1 VNKKQGVKTVPSVV
15 DSSLVKSLQVK
26 SPRVKSPQV
35 KPSRAKKVAQVS
47 AGEPSI
53 PVTPV
58 VVGIG
63 ASAGGLEA
71 FSKLLAALPL
81 DTGMAFVLVQHLDPT
96 HESLLTELLGRTT
109 GLKVTE
115 IVDGLSVEANHVFVI
130 PPTANLTIRQGVLKL
145 SPRVAGR
152 GSHSSIDD
160 FMASLALD
168 LGHRAIGVVLSGTAS
183 DGTLGLE
190 AIKAEG
196 GITFAQDPKSARFDA
211 MPRSAI
217 AADVVDFVLP
227 PEQIAAELTRLAKEP
242 YLGQGVVAKIKG
254 SSLAKSDT
262 TSSES
267 EPRESMPDPKGFE
280 RILALLHDGR
290 GVDFSL
296 YRASTVRR
304 RIDRRMMLDG
314 ISSAQEYAERLR
326 AQPQELEALYQD
338 LLIGVTSFFRDPHAF
353 ECLQREVFPGLVKDR
368 TADKSVRIWVSGC
381 STGQEAY
388 SLAMAFLEFT
398 AKAGIN
404 VPLQIFAT
412 DLNDATLERARAGL
426 YANGLLQNVSK
437 ERLKRF
443 FTEESDGHYRIRK
456 SVRELVV
463 FARQNVFA
471 DPPFSRLDLISCRN
485 LLIYLDPVLQ
495 ARVIPTFHHA
505 LKPGGVLLLGAS
517 ETVGRFTELFAT
529 LDNRCRLYSKL
540 AGASRIPR
548 LDSRSSVPSA
558 KPRVERAGAVAEA
571 SGLDTQ
577 READRLLLSR
587 YAPSGVVVDD
597 ALEIV
602 QFRGAT
608 GQFLEPSTGK
618 ASFNLLRM
626 AREGLMLPLRTLT
639 ERARQENRAV
649 RLEAVR
655 FLQDGHSLTINL
667 EVVPLKRPGCL
678 LVLFE
683 IPVIEASTI
692 ELSEPRSEPAKT
704 NPRDETRHIEDLTRE
719 LLEVREYLRLVQEQH
734 EDASDQLQATN
745 EELQSSSEEFQSLNE
760 ELETAKEELESAN
773 EEMQTLNDELTGR
786 NAELTRLNGDLIN
799 FQASAE
805 LSTVSIG
812 PDLHVRRFTP
822 QAEQTL
828 GLRVQDL
835 GRPIGHLRHLFDPT
849 DLPDLEALVF
859 EVIRSGK
866 PTDREVRDRDGRW
879 FLLRVRPYRT
889 LDGETDGAV
898 LVMFGMDALKRAE
911 LERERLQHLTD
922 AVFESLN
929 DGLIGID
936 HDWTVTFINTA
947 GLRLTRGTRE
957 EMIGKNFW
965 TLFPE
970 TPGTLFG
977 SNYRKAM
984 TSRVTV
990 DFEEFYAPL
999 ETQFEFRVVPV
1010 EAGITTFFRDV
1021 SDRRRAEVI
1030 VEETQAQL
1038 RVLAESQRR
1047 FLADAAH
1054 ELRAPLAVIQ
1064 GNLEVLERF
1073 PNLPADDRAEAVTDS
1088 AREAARLGRLA
1099 NDLLALARGDAG
1111 DGLQLEPLEL
1121 APILEETLREA
1132 EKLAAGRHLEPGLLE
1147 PCKILGN
1154 RDKLKQLA
1162 LILLD
1167 NALKYTPDGGLV
1179 TLELQRQDTHAEFRI
1194 VNTGPAISPE
1204 DLEHVF
1210 ERFYRTDAS
1219 RSRQTGGTGLGLPIA
1234 RWIAGQHGGTVKLM
1248 SETGVGTT
1256 VIVRL
1261 PLASA

>member
-1 VNKKQGVKTVPSVV
+1 MGATKTA
-15 DSSLVKSLQVK
+15 DL
-26 SPRVKSPQV
+26 
-35 KPSRAKKVAQVS
+35 
-47 AGEPSI
+47 
-53 PVTPV
+53 PV

-96 HESLLTELLGRTT
+96 HESLLTALLGRTT

-115 IVDGLSVEANHVFVI
+115 IIDGLRVEANHVFVI
-130 PPTANLTIRQGVLKL
+130 PPNANLSIKDGVLRL
-145 SPRVAGR
+145 SSRAVR
-152 GSHSSIDD
+152 GSHCSIDD
-160 FMASLALD
+160 FLGSLALD
-168 LGHRAIGVVLSGTAS
+168 LGHRAIAVVLSGTAS
-183 DGTLGLE
+183 DGTIGLE
-190 AIKAEG
+190 AIKAAG
-196 GITFAQDPKSARFDA
+196 GITFAQDPKSARFDQ
-211 MPRSAI
+211 MPRNAI
-217 AADVVDFVLP
+217 AAGVVDFVLP
-227 PEQIAAELTRLAKEP
+227 PEQIAAELARLAKEP
-242 YLGQGVVAKIKG
+242 YLGQAVVAKIKG
-254 SSLAKSDT
+254 SRLAKSVT
-262 TSSES
+262 NPSEAQ
-267 EPRESMPDPKGFE
+267 EAEARESTLNPKGFE
-280 RILALLHDGR
+280 RILALLHDAR

-314 ISSAQEYAERLR
+314 ISSAQDYSERLR
-326 AQPQELEALYQD
+326 AQPLELEALYQD
-338 LLIGVTSFFRDPHAF
+338 LLIGVTSFFRDPHVF
-353 ECLQREVFPGLVKDR
+353 ESLQREVFPGLVKDR

-412 DLNDATLERARAGL
+412 DLNDAMLERARAGL
-426 YANGLLQNVSK
+426 YANGLMRNISK
-437 ERLKRF
+437 ERLNRF
-443 FTEESDGHYRIRK
+443 FTEESDGHYRISK

-485 LLIYLDPVLQ
+485 LLIYLDPMLQ

-505 LKPGGVLLLGAS
+505 LKAGGVLLLGAS
-517 ETVGRFTELFAT
+517 ETVGRFTDLFAT
-529 LDNRCRLYSKL
+529 IDNRCRLYGKL
-540 AGASRIPR
+540 AGASRVPR
-548 LDSRSSVPSA
+548 IDSRSSTLSSSAESA
-558 KPRVERAGAVAEA
+558 KHRLERATTLIETG
-571 SGLDTQ
+571 GLDTQ

-597 ALEIV
+597 ALEVV

-626 AREGLMLPLRTLT
+626 AREGLMLPLKTLT
-639 ERARQENRAV
+639 ERARGQNRAV

-655 FLQDGHSLTINL
+655 FLHDSKSVTVNL

-683 IPVIEASTI
+683 VAQIEAI
-692 ELSEPRSEPAKT
+692 EPPAKT
-704 NPRDETRHIEDLTRE
+704 KPTSRAESRQIENLTRE

-773 EEMQTLNDELTGR
+773 EEMQTLNDELMGR
-786 NAELTRLNGDLIN
+786 NSELARVNGDLIN
-799 FQASAE
+799 FQDSAK
-805 LSTVSIG
+805 LSLVSIG
-812 PDLHVRRFTP
+812 SDLNVRRFTP
-822 QAEQTL
+822 QAETTL
-828 GLRVQDL
+828 RLRHADI
-835 GRPIGHLRHLFDPT
+835 GHPIGHLRHQFDPA
-849 DLPDLEALVF
+849 DLPDLEALVS
-859 EVIRSGK
+859 EVMRTGVLCE
-866 PTDREVRDRDGRW
+866 REVRDHEGHW
-879 FLLRVRPYRT
+879 FLLRIRAYLT
-889 LDGETDGAV
+889 LEGKQDGAV
-898 LVMFGMDALKRAE
+898 LVLFGIDKLKLAE
-911 LERERLQHLTD
+911 LERERLQLETE

-936 HDWTVTFINTA
+936 HDWTVRFINTA

-957 EMIGKNFW
+957 EMIGQNFW

-970 TPGTLFG
+970 TPGATFG
-977 SNYRKAM
+977 IKYRQAM
-984 TSRVTV
+984 NEGVIV
-990 DFEEFYAPL
+990 DFEEYYAPL
-999 ETQFEFRVVPV
+999 ETQFEIRVVPV
-1010 EAGITTFFRDV
+1010 KAGVTVFFRDV
-1021 SDRRRAEVI
+1021 TARRRAEVI

-1073 PNLPADDRAEAVTDS
+1073 PNMSSEERNEAVGES
-1088 AREAARLGRLA
+1088 ARESARLGRLA
-1099 NDLLALARGDAG
+1099 NDLLSLARGDAG
-1111 DGLQLEPLEL
+1111 DGLQLESLEL
-1121 APILEETLREA
+1121 APILQETLREA
-1132 EKLAAGRHLEPGLLE
+1132 EKLAAGRQLEPGLLE

-1167 NALKYTPDGGLV
+1167 NALKYTPDAGRV
-1179 TLELQRQDTHAEFRI
+1179 TLELRRTDTHAEFRI

-1234 RWIAGQHGGTVKLM
+1234 RWIAGQHGGTVKLE
-1248 SETGVGTT
+1248 SESGIGTT

-1261 PLASA
+1261 PLVLT

>member
-1 VNKKQGVKTVPSVV
+1 VNQKPRVLVEP
-15 DSSLVKSLQVK
+15 SLVV
-26 SPRVKSPQV
+26 SPER
-35 KPSRAKKVAQVS
+35 KKVTRGSKRVAKNDLL
-47 AGEPSI
+47 
-53 PVTPV
+53 PV

-115 IVDGLSVEANHVFVI
+115 IVDGSSVEANHVFVI
-130 PPTANLTIRQGVLKL
+130 PPNANLTIKHGVLRL

-152 GSHSSIDD
+152 GSHCSIDD
-160 FMASLALD
+160 FMVSLAVA

-190 AIKAEG
+190 AIKEEG
-196 GITFAQDPKSARFDA
+196 GITFAQEPKSARFDA
-211 MPRSAI
+211 MPRNAI
-217 AADVVDFVLP
+217 AAGVVDFILS
-227 PEQIAAELTRLAKEP
+227 PEQIAVELARLAKEP
-242 YLGQGVVAKIKG
+242 YLGQVVAAKIKKG
-254 SSLAKSDT
+254 SSSTKSD
-262 TSSES
+262 SSSSQAEPGES
-267 EPRESMPDPKGFE
+267 TADPKGFE

-290 GVDFSL
+290 GVDFSM
-296 YRASTVRR
+296 YRSSTVRR
-304 RIDRRMMLDG
+304 RIDRRMLLDG
-314 ISSAQEYAERLR
+314 ISSTQDFAERLR

-338 LLIGVTSFFRDPHAF
+338 LLIGVTSFFRDPHVF
-353 ECLQREVFPGLVKDR
+353 ECLQREVFPELVKDR

-412 DLNDATLERARAGL
+412 DLNEATLERARTGL
-426 YANGLLQNVSK
+426 YANALLQNMSK

-443 FTEESDGHYRIRK
+443 FTEESDGHYRISK

-517 ETVGRFTELFAT
+517 ETVGRFTDLFAT

-540 AGASRIPR
+540 AGPSRIPR
-548 LDSRSSVPSA
+548 IDARSSVSTA
-558 KPRVERAGAVAEA
+558 KPRAERAGTQVEA
-571 SGLDTQ
+571 SSLDTQ

-597 ALEIV
+597 ALEVV

-626 AREGLMLPLRTLT
+626 AREGLMLPLKTLT
-639 ERARQENRAV
+639 EHARQENRAV
-649 RLEAVR
+649 RSEGVR
-655 FLQDGHSLTINL
+655 FLHDGHSLTINL

-683 IPVIEASTI
+683 LPQSEAIEP
-692 ELSEPRSEPAKT
+692 LVGKAKT
-704 NPRDETRHIEDLTRE
+704 KPRDVESRNVQSSNVQSRQVEDLTRE
-719 LLEVREYLRLVQEQH
+719 LLEVREYLRLVHEQH

-773 EEMQTLNDELTGR
+773 EEMQTLNDELMGR
-786 NAELTRLNGDLIN
+786 NTELARVNGDLIN
-799 FQASAE
+799 FQVSAK
-805 LSTVSIG
+805 LSLVSIG
-812 PDLHVRRFTP
+812 PDLNVRRFTP
-822 QAEQTL
+822 QAETTL
-828 GLRVQDL
+828 RLRASDV
-835 GRPIGHLRHLFDPT
+835 GHPIGHLRHQFDPA
-849 DLPDLEALVF
+849 DLPDLEALVV
-859 EVIRSGK
+859 EVMRTGILCE
-866 PTDREVRDRDGRW
+866 REVRDHDGHW
-879 FLLRVRPYRT
+879 FLLRIRAYLT
-889 LDGETDGAV
+889 LEGKQDGAV
-898 LVMFGMDALKRAE
+898 LVLFGIDKLKLAE
-911 LERERLQHLTD
+911 RERERLQHETE
-922 AVFESLN
+922 AVFESLES
-929 DGLIGID
+929 GLIGIN

-947 GLRLTRGTRE
+947 GLRLTRTERE

-965 TLFPE
+965 VLFPE
-970 TPGTLFG
+970 TPGALFAI
-977 SNYRKAM
+977 NYRKSM
-984 TSRVTV
+984 TERVKMS
-990 DFEEFYAPL
+990 FEEYYAPL
-999 ETQFEFRVVPV
+999 ATQFEIRVTPV
-1010 EAGITTFFRDV
+1010 AAGITVFFRDV
-1021 SDRRRAEVI
+1021 TARHRAEVI
-1030 VEETQAQL
+1030 VEETREQL

-1064 GNLEVLERF
+1064 GNLEVLERY
-1073 PNLPADDRAEAVTDS
+1073 PNMPNAERFEAVSDS

-1111 DGLQLEPLEL
+1111 DDLQLEPLEL
-1121 APILEETLREA
+1121 APILMETLREA
-1132 EKLAAGRHLEPGLLE
+1132 EKLAAGRHLQSGLLE

-1179 TLELQRQDTHAEFRI
+1179 TLELKRQDTHAEFRI

-1261 PLASA
+1261 PLV

>member
-1 VNKKQGVKTVPSVV
+1 MNKKQAVLPEPAAVV
-15 DSSLVKSLQVK
+15 SAES
-26 SPRVKSPQV
+26 
-35 KPSRAKKVAQVS
+35 KKVSRGPKRAS
-47 AGEPSI
+47 KKDAL
-53 PVTPV
+53 PV

-115 IVDGLSVEANHVFVI
+115 IIDGSRVEANHVFVI
-130 PPTANLTIRQGVLKL
+130 PPNANLTIKNGLLRLTA
-145 SPRVAGR
+145 RVSGR
-152 GSHSSIDD
+152 GSHSSIDA
-160 FMASLALD
+160 FMGSLAMD

-196 GITFAQDPKSARFDA
+196 GITFAQEPQSARFDG
-211 MPRSAI
+211 MPRSVI
-217 AADVVDFVLP
+217 ATGVVDFVLP
-227 PEQIAAELTRLAKEP
+227 PEKIAAELVRLAKGD
-242 YLGQGVVAKIKG
+242 YLGQGGATGKI
-254 SSLAKSDT
+254 
-262 TSSES
+262 SSES
-267 EPRESMPDPKGFE
+267 EPRASTAESDSGSDSDSRGFE
-280 RILALLHDGR
+280 RILALLHDAR

-296 YRASTVRR
+296 YRNSTVRR
-304 RIDRRMMLDG
+304 RIDRRLLLDG
-314 ISSAQEYAERLR
+314 ISSTHDYAQRLR
-326 AQPQELEALYQD
+326 EKPGELEALYQD

-398 AKAGIN
+398 ATAGIN

-412 DLNDATLERARAGL
+412 DLNDAMLERARAGL
-426 YANGLLQNVSK
+426 YAGGLLQNVSK

-443 FTEESDGHYRIRK
+443 FTEEHDGHFRINK

-485 LLIYLDPVLQ
+485 LLIYLDPQLQ

-505 LKPGGVLLLGAS
+505 LKAGGVLLLGAS
-517 ETVGRFTELFAT
+517 ETIGRFTDLFAT
-529 LDNRCRLYSKL
+529 IDNRCRLYGKL
-540 AGASRIPR
+540 AGTSRIPR
-548 LDSRSSVPSA
+548 LDSRSSVPTA
-558 KPRVERAGAVAEA
+558 KPRAERAGTLIEA
-571 SGLDTQ
+571 NSLDTQ
-577 READRLLLSR
+577 READRLLLAR
-587 YAPSGVVVDD
+587 YAPCGVVVDD
-597 ALEIV
+597 SLEVV

-608 GQFLEPSTGK
+608 GQFLEPPTGK

-626 AREGLMLPLRTLT
+626 AREGLMLPLRNLI
-639 ERARQENRAV
+639 ERARQENRAA
-649 RLEAVR
+649 RDEAVR
-655 FLQDGHSLTINL
+655 FQHDGQSMTINL

-683 IPVIEASTI
+683 PPPIAAPAIQVSKPGAKSTKNKSL
-692 ELSEPRSEPAKT
+692 E
-704 NPRDETRHIEDLTRE
+704 ETRQVHDLGRE

-773 EEMQTLNDELTGR
+773 EEMQTLNDELMGR
-786 NAELTRLNGDLIN
+786 NTELARVNGDLIN
-799 FQASAE
+799 FQISAK
-805 LSTVSIG
+805 LSLVSIG
-812 PDLHVRRFTP
+812 PDLNVRRFTP
-822 QAEQTL
+822 QAEITL
-828 GLRVQDL
+828 RLRPADI
-835 GRPIGHLRHLFDPT
+835 GHPIGHLRHQFDPA
-849 DLPDLEALVF
+849 DLPDLEALVS
-859 EVIRSGK
+859 EVMR
-866 PTDREVRDRDGRW
+866 TRVLCEREVRDRDGHW
-879 FLLRVRPYRT
+879 FLLRIRAYTT
-889 LDGETDGAV
+889 LEGQHDGVV
-898 LVMFGMDALKRAE
+898 LVMFGIDKLKLAE
-911 LERERLQHLTD
+911 LERERLQQETE
-922 AVFESLN
+922 AVFESLES
-929 DGLIGID
+929 GLIGID

-947 GLRLTRGTRE
+947 GLRLTRNERE
-957 EMIGKNFW
+957 TTVGKNFW
-965 TLFPE
+965 ELFPD
-970 TPGTLFG
+970 TPGALYAI
-977 SNYRKAM
+977 NYRKSM
-984 TSRVTV
+984 TERIKMS
-990 DFEEFYAPL
+990 FEEYYAPL
-999 ETQFEFRVVPV
+999 ETQFEIRVTPV
-1010 EAGITTFFRDV
+1010 ATGITIFFRDV
-1021 SDRRRAEVI
+1021 TARRRSEVI
-1030 VEETQAQL
+1030 VEEAQVQL

-1073 PNLPADDRAEAVTDS
+1073 PNMSLDERQEAVGES
-1088 AREAARLGRLA
+1088 ARESARLGRLA
-1099 NDLLALARGDAG
+1099 NDLLSLARGDAG
-1111 DGLQLEPLEL
+1111 DALQLEPLEL
-1121 APILEETLREA
+1121 APILDETLREA
-1132 EKLAAGRHLEPGLLE
+1132 EKLAAGRHLEPGVLE
-1147 PCKILGN
+1147 SCKILGN

-1167 NALKYTPDGGLV
+1167 NALKYTPDGGRV
-1179 TLELQRQDTHAEFRI
+1179 TLELHRQDTHAEFRI

-1234 RWIAGQHGGTVKLM
+1234 RWIAGQHGGTVKLE
-1248 SETGVGTT
+1248 SQTGIGTT

-1261 PLASA
+1261 PLVSEVNETIVR

>member
-1 VNKKQGVKTVPSVV
+1 
-15 DSSLVKSLQVK
+15 
-26 SPRVKSPQV
+26 
-35 KPSRAKKVAQVS
+35 
-47 AGEPSI
+47 
-53 PVTPV
+53 
-58 VVGIG
+58 
-63 ASAGGLEA
+63 
-71 FSKLLAALPL
+71 
-81 DTGMAFVLVQHLDPT
+81 
-96 HESLLTELLGRTT
+96 
-109 GLKVTE
+109 
-115 IVDGLSVEANHVFVI
+115 
-130 PPTANLTIRQGVLKL
+130 
-145 SPRVAGR
+145 
-152 GSHSSIDD
+152 
-160 FMASLALD
+160 
-168 LGHRAIGVVLSGTAS
+168 
-183 DGTLGLE
+183 
-190 AIKAEG
+190 
-196 GITFAQDPKSARFDA
+196 
-211 MPRSAI
+211 
-217 AADVVDFVLP
+217 
-227 PEQIAAELTRLAKEP
+227 
-242 YLGQGVVAKIKG
+242 
-254 SSLAKSDT
+254 
-262 TSSES
+262 
-267 EPRESMPDPKGFE
+267 
-280 RILALLHDGR
+280 
-290 GVDFSL
+290 
-296 YRASTVRR
+296 
-304 RIDRRMMLDG
+304 
-314 ISSAQEYAERLR
+314 
-326 AQPQELEALYQD
+326 
-338 LLIGVTSFFRDPHAF
+338 
-353 ECLQREVFPGLVKDR
+353 
-368 TADKSVRIWVSGC
+368 
-381 STGQEAY
+381 
-388 SLAMAFLEFT
+388 
-398 AKAGIN
+398 
-404 VPLQIFAT
+404 
-412 DLNDATLERARAGL
+412 
-426 YANGLLQNVSK
+426 
-437 ERLKRF
+437 
-443 FTEESDGHYRIRK
+443 
-456 SVRELVV
+456 
-463 FARQNVFA
+463 
-471 DPPFSRLDLISCRN
+471 
-485 LLIYLDPVLQ
+485 LIYLDPVLQ

-540 AGASRIPR
+540 AGASRIPK

-558 KPRVERAGAVAEA
+558 KPRAERTGAVVEA
-571 SGLDTQ
+571 SSLDTQ

-626 AREGLMLPLRTLT
+626 AREGLMLGLKTLT

-649 RLEAVR
+649 REESVR
-655 FLQDGHSLTINL
+655 FLHDGHSLTINL

-683 IPVIEASTI
+683 IPVIAAPDSESTRTESVEI
-692 ELSEPRSEPAKT
+692 ESTGPKAGKAKT
-704 NPRDETRHIEDLTRE
+704 KSRDETRHIEDLSRE

-828 GLRVQDL
+828 GLRIQDL
-835 GRPIGHLRHLFDPT
+835 GRPIGHLRHLFDPS
-849 DLPDLEALVF
+849 DLPDLEALVL

-889 LDGETDGAV
+889 IDGETDGAV

-970 TPGTLFG
+970 TPGTSFG

-990 DFEEFYAPL
+990 DFEEYYAPL
-999 ETQFEFRVVPV
+999 ETQFELRVVPV

-1132 EKLAAGRHLEPGLLE
+1132 EKLAAGRRLEPGLLE

-1167 NALKYTPDGGLV
+1167 NALKYTPDGGRV

-1234 RWIAGQHGGTVKLM
+1234 RWIAGQHGGTVKLT

-1261 PLASA
+1261 PLTSA